1 LLLFV
6 GEYPKTL
13 AIAFAFSASSFALA
27 SSIYLTLFSSILFY
41 SWINDSS
48 ESTISILTF
57 ILFSHSIFSATFFMN
72 PGGRLTSIL
81 SDGLIP

>member
-27 SSIYLTLFSSILFY
+27 SSISLTLFSSILFY
-41 SWINDSS
+41 S
-48 ESTISILTF
+48 
-57 ILFSHSIFSATFFMN
+57 
-72 PGGRLTSIL
+72 
-81 SDGLIP
+81 